1 MFAIGPAA
9 FGSHAVC
16 LPVGSELRSSKPGV
30 REPYCS
36 PRGVLRLNEQGR
48 LFREATIYGSD
59 YPAFRLRRRKKKG
72 LVRLANPKLVETLRI
87 GFCQTF

>member
-36 PRGVLRLNEQGR
+36 PRGVLRLKRREL
-48 LFREATIYGSD
+48 LFGEAREFTAKSYSCSTGAAKKND
-59 YPAFRLRRRKKKG
+59 RRQA
-72 LVRLANPKLVETLRI
+72 LPMCVR
-87 GFCQTF
+87 QD